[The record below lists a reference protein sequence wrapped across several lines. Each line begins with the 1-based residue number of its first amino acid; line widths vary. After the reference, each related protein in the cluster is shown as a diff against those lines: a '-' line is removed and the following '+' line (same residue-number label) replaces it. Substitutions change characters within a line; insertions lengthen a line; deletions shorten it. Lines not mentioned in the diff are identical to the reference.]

1 MLPMRIS
8 LSNAILCLTVAALIV
23 IIVSD
28 RILRDDSITI
38 HTVDE
43 TLTWDITRKRI
54 DESPKWE
61 DKQYPPPVDT
71 VEAIKLTHEIAKNL
85 NSASTK
91 IGHWELVTLGLVPL
105 DSDNGEWCYIASFY
119 GLWLDAHSG
128 PPCVFRAL
136 ILMDGSIVIPNNDY
150 NEEFVQAMQKKYSE
164 LTHTE

>member
-1 MLPMRIS
+1 RIS

-28 RILRDDSITI
+28 RFLRDDSITI

-43 TLTWDITRKRI
+43 TLTWNITRKRI

-61 DKQYPPPVDT
+61 DEQYPPPVDT
-71 VEAIKLTHEIAKNL
+71 VKAIKLTHEIVKNL

-105 DSDNGEWCYIASFY
+105 DSNNGEWCYIASFN
-119 GLWLDAHSG
+119 GFRLDAHSG
-128 PPCVFRAL
+128 PPCQFRAL
-136 ILMDGSIVIPNNDY
+136 ILMNGSIVIPNNDY
-150 NEEFVQAMQKKYSE
+150 DEEFVLAMQQKYRGP
-164 LTHTE
+164 THTE